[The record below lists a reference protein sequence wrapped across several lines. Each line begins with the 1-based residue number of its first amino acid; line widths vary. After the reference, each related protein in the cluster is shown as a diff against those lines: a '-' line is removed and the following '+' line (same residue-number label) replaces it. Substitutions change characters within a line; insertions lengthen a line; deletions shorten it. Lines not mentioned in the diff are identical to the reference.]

1 MRRRGGDVKVETA
14 NERVTLV
21 RISSH
26 LRIAGDNSPV
36 DSQIIAILSD
46 YWLPIVVAFAA
57 LGLWMHHRSTAL
69 LDDDEE

>member
-1 MRRRGGDVKVETA
+1 V

-26 LRIAGDNSPV
+26 LRIAGDNSLV
-36 DSQIIAILSD
+36 DSQIIAILKD

-57 LGLWMHHRSTAL
+57 LGLWIHHKVTAL
-69 LDDDEE
+69 LDKDEE